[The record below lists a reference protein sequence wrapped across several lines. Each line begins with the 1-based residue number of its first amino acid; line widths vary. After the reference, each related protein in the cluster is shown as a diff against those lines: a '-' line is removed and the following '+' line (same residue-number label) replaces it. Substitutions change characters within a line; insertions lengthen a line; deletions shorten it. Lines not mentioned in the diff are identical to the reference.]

1 MMDDAVTISAI
12 STFGLIVVSVI
23 TLYGQRL
30 IANQKVL
37 KENLAKVSDNVDG
50 TMSNM
55 RAELKTATELIVAL
69 TADRGRFTGILEEK
83 DYVRDQAIKAAE
95 QDNEIRSRADRAE
108 GKLEQQGDDRHRA
121 RNKAEAEN
129 HL

>member
-12 STFGLIVVSVI
+12 STTGIIVVAVI
-23 TLYGQRL
+23 SFYGNKL
-30 IANQKVL
+30 AANQKSL
-37 KENLAKVSDNVDG
+37 KENLKTVSENVDG

-121 RNKAEAEN
+121 MNKPEAEN

>member
-12 STFGLIVVSVI
+12 STTGLIVVSVI
-23 TLYGQRL
+23 TLYGQKL

-50 TMSNM
+50 TMSDM
-55 RAELKTATELIVAL
+55 RAKLETATELIVAL

-121 RNKAEAEN
+121 MNKAEAEN